1 MAVQYPDA
9 IATHSAHQVLCID
22 ADGLIRRRDYS
33 VEISANSPAAHY
45 SSDFLTVD
53 GIVLPTKRV
62 VYGRDVTGHRVEE
75 PVLVSIDLDN
85 VKVS

>member
-1 MAVQYPDA
+1 MGEAASRARCRVP
-9 IATHSAHQVLCID
+9 
-22 ADGLIRRRDYS
+22 
-33 VEISANSPAAHY
+33 PAPLWCT
-45 SSDFLTVD
+45 SRPPILVVRPV
-53 GIVLPTKRV
+53 VLPTKRV